1 MHFRGRALLNLG
13 RNAAAASAFDMAE
26 QFLSQDQGPG
36 IGLLAGQAASRWA
49 AGNHKKAVEAYR
61 TLIARDSDWANSA
74 YVQKLDD
81 YTDLEKH
88 LLLTVL
94 HETLELHPELSP
106 RKSNAPQ

>member
-1 MHFRGRALLNLG
+1 MQIVQIDMVRPQHLQTPVQV
-13 RNAAAASAFDMAE
+13 AFKTLVVPRVT
-26 QFLSQDQGPG
+26 F
-36 IGLLAGQAASRWA
+36 AGQENAIPISCKDRSDHSF
-49 AGNHKKAVEAYR
+49 AGIETYR

-94 HETLELHPELSP
+94 HKTLELHPELSP